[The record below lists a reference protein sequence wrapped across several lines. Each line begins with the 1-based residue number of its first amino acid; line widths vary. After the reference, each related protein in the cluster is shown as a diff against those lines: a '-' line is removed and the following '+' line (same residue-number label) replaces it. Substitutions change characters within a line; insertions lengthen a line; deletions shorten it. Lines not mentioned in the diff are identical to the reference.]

1 MNKIITGIV
10 LISLICSC
18 SYFGDSGNRGGY
30 VTLDDYTLSKAELAA
45 LLPDNYTPLDSAKIV
60 DAFIN
65 QWALDRLIFE
75 RSKDNIPKDEQ
86 VKLDELV
93 EKYRIELY
101 SQTYLQ
107 DLSVQKLDTALSN
120 NAIIKY
126 YANNKSQFRLSED
139 LIKFKYVRL
148 TTTLNN
154 VAQVERLFKSNTA
167 AAKREL
173 DSMSVNFKG
182 SFLNDSIWNRKAALL
197 DRVSR
202 ITPDNESSYIIAG
215 RYSKLDDSVSVY
227 LVRVSELL
235 KRGDIAPLDFIKP
248 TVREVLINK
257 RKLTYLKKIQKEILD
272 DAKSSD
278 KLKVNK

>member
-1 MNKIITGIV
+1 VHKFITGIV
-10 LISLICSC
+10 FICTVCSC
-18 SYFGDSGNRGGY
+18 SYFENSDAGDGF
-30 VTLDDYTLSKAELAA
+30 VTLDGYTLSKAEVAA
-45 LLPDNYTPLDSAKIV
+45 LLPYNYTAQDSAKIV

-107 DLSVQKLDTALSN
+107 DLSMQKLDTALSN

-139 LIKFKYVRL
+139 LIKFKYVQL
-148 TTTLNN
+148 TTTLND
-154 VAQVERLFKSNTA
+154 VAQIERLFKNNTA
-167 AAKREL
+167 AAAREL

-197 DRVSR
+197 ERVSR

-215 RYSKLDDSVSVY
+215 RYSKLDDSVNVY
-227 LVRVSELL
+227 LVRVNELL
-235 KRGDIAPLDFIKP
+235 KRGDIAPLEFIKP

-257 RKLTYLKKIQKEILD
+257 RKLTYLRKIQKEILD
-272 DAKSSD
+272 DAISRD
-278 KLKVNK
+278 KLKINQ

>member
-30 VTLDDYTLSKAELAA
+30 VTLGDYTLSKAELAA

-197 DRVSR
+197 ERVSR

-227 LVRVSELL
+227 LVSVSELL